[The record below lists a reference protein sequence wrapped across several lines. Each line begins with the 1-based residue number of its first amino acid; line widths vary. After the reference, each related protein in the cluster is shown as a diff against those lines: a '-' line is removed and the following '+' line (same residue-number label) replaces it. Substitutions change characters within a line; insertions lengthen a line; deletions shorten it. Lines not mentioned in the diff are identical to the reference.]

1 LRIIIY
7 DINVMRLVQASMSPQ
22 DIAVLLL
29 IASGTEAQLSQV
41 KLAAELNLSQA
52 EISNSLARSRYAGLL
67 DESGKS
73 VRKQALLEFLQY
85 GIAYA
90 FPAKPGPVVRGV
102 PTAHSASPLNKLI
115 ESNGDEFVWPSAT
128 GQLRGQAISP
138 LYKNVVKAVKGNHEL
153 HELLSLV
160 DALRV
165 GRVREKNLAVEE
177 LKKRLNAQ
185 K

>member
-1 LRIIIY
+1 
-7 DINVMRLVQASMSPQ
+7 MRLVQASMSPQ

-29 IASGTEAQLSQV
+29 MASASEAQWSQV
-41 KLAAELNLSQA
+41 KLAEQLNLSQP

-67 DESGKS
+67 DDSGKS

-90 FPAKPGPVVRGV
+90 FPVKPGPVVRGV

-115 ESNGDEFVWPSAT
+115 ISNGEEYVWPSAT

-138 LYKNVVKAVKGNHEL
+138 LYKNVVKAVKGNSEL

-165 GRVREKNLAVEE
+165 GRVREKNLAIEE
-177 LKKRLNAQ
+177 LKKRLQ
-185 K
+185 

>member
-1 LRIIIY
+1 
-7 DINVMRLVQASMSPQ
+7 MSPQ

-29 IASGTEAQLSQV
+29 MASASEAQWSQV
-41 KLAAELNLSQA
+41 KLAEQLNLSQP
-52 EISNSLARSRYAGLL
+52 EISNSLARSRYASLL

-90 FPAKPGPVVRGV
+90 FPVKPGPIVRGV

-115 ESNGDEFVWPSAT
+115 VSNGEEYVWPSAT
-128 GQLRGQAISP
+128 GQMRGQAISP
-138 LYKNVVKAVKGNHEL
+138 LYKNVVKAVKGNSGL

-165 GRVREKNLAVEE
+165 GRVREKNLAIEE
-177 LKKRLNAQ
+177 LKKRLQ
-185 K
+185 